1 MHRPQWGFKPTASAV
16 KPPDTVYVKPKK
28 ELGQHFLKDL
38 DIAQRIAGLLTGHV
52 GSGESYKEVLEIG
65 PGTGV
70 LTQFLLK
77 NPAFNTYVIE
87 IDRESV
93 DYLKLHFPALEGR
106 ILAADFLNIRPDLLP
121 AKQPG
126 STSNFA
132 VIGNFPY
139 NISSQILFKVLDM
152 RDRVPEV
159 VGMFQREVA
168 QRIASAPGNKDYGI
182 LSVFMQAWYDV
193 RYEFTVDPDV
203 FNPPPKV
210 HSGVLSCRRNNKTD
224 LGCDERKFTQVVKH
238 GFGQRRKTLRNAL
251 KPLNPPEAALDSPF
265 MDKRAE
271 QLSVGEFVTLTL
283 AMTGPP
289 GDIEL

>member
-1 MHRPQWGFKPTASAV
+1 M
-16 KPPDTVYVKPKK
+16 YVKPKK

-38 DIAQRIAGLLTGHV
+38 SIAQRIAELLTGH
-52 GSGESYKEVLEIG
+52 GGYKTILEIG
-65 PGTGV
+65 PGMGV
-70 LTQFLLK
+70 LTQFLLTETS
-77 NPAFNTYVIE
+77 PFETFVIE

-93 DYLKLHFPALEGR
+93 DYLNAHFPALEGH

-121 AKQPG
+121 GKQAG
-126 STSNFA
+126 STELFA

-168 QRIASAPGNKDYGI
+168 QRIASGPGNKNYGI
-182 LSVFMQAWYDV
+182 LSVLMQAWYDIK
-193 RYEFTVDPDV
+193 YEFTVDPDV

-210 HSGVLSCRRNNKTD
+210 HSGVLSLRRNGKTD
-224 LGCDERKFTQVVKH
+224 LGCDERLFKQVVKH

-251 KPLNPPEAALDSPF
+251 KPLSPSEAALTSAF

-271 QLSVGEFVTLTL
+271 QLSVAEFVALTSL
-283 AMTGPP
+283 MENG
-289 GDIEL
+289 

>member
-1 MHRPQWGFKPTASAV
+1 M
-16 KPPDTVYVKPKK
+16 YVEPKK
-28 ELGQHFLKDL
+28 RLGQHFLKDL
-38 DIAQRIAGLLTGHV
+38 SIAQRITELLTGH
-52 GSGESYKEVLEIG
+52 GNYSQVLEIG

-70 LTQFLLK
+70 LTQFLLQ
-77 NPAFNTYVIE
+77 NPAVDTYVIE
-87 IDRESV
+87 IDRDSV
-93 DYLKLHFPALEGR
+93 DYLRLHFPALDGR

-121 AKQPG
+121 TKQPG
-126 STSNFA
+126 NTGAFA

-139 NISSQILFKVLDM
+139 NISSQILFKVLEM

-168 QRIASAPGNKDYGI
+168 ERIASGPGNKEYGI

-193 RYEFTVDPDV
+193 HYEFTVEPGV
-203 FNPPPKV
+203 FVPPPKV
-210 HSGVLSCRRNNKTD
+210 HSGVLSCRRNGQTD

-251 KPLNPPEAALDSPF
+251 KPLNPPEAALSSPF

-271 QLSVGEFVTLTL
+271 QLTVAEFVELTTLCSL
-283 AMTGPP
+283 DGHVR
-289 GDIEL
+289 E

>member
-1 MHRPQWGFKPTASAV
+1 M
-16 KPPDTVYVKPKK
+16 YVKPKK

-38 DIAQRIAGLLTGHV
+38 AIAQRIAELLNGH
-52 GSGESYKEVLEIG
+52 GAYTQVLEIG

-70 LTQFLLK
+70 LTQFLLT
-77 NPAFNTYVIE
+77 NPSFETYVIE

-93 DYLKLHFPALEGR
+93 DYLKVHFPALEGR
-106 ILAADFLNIRPDLLP
+106 ILGADFLNIRPDLLP
-121 AKQPG
+121 NKVPG
-126 STSNFA
+126 NTGSFA

-139 NISSQILFKVLDM
+139 NISSQILFKVLEM

-168 QRIASAPGNKDYGI
+168 QRIASGPGNKEYGI

-193 RYEFTVDPDV
+193 KYEFTVDPEV

-210 HSGVLSCRRNNKTD
+210 HSGVLSCRRNDKTE
-224 LGCDERKFTQVVKH
+224 LGCDERKFMQVVKH

-251 KPLNPPEAALDSPF
+251 KPLNPPEDALASPF

-271 QLSVGEFVTLTL
+271 QLSVAEFVELTKI
-283 AMTGPP
+283 MTSA
-289 GDIEL
+289 E